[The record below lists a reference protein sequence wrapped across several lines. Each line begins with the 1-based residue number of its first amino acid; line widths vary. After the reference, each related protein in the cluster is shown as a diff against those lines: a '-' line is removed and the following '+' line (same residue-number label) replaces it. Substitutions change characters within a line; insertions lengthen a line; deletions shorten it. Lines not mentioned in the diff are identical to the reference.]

1 VEPLTKD
8 TLIEAYRQ
16 IYDAIPQDA
25 LEHDLRVTIKTI
37 QALSR
42 GNPVPPEQ
50 LAEIWEMPIEH
61 VSSILERASVN
72 GQAQVDAQGNLIGG
86 VLSLVPTTN
95 RIAFDG
101 DELYAWCAYD
111 AIYAP
116 GVVGKTANI
125 VSEDPLTRE
134 PIKVTISPSGVQNVQ
149 PAGAVVSVVNANTDF
164 RAGPTSPRCSL
175 QLFFSSRDSATR
187 WLGDRTDVIILSVEE
202 VFEIARQFQIEPARR
217 LGLL

>member
-8 TLIEAYRQ
+8 KLIEAYRQ
-16 IYDAIPQDA
+16 IYDTIPQDA
-25 LEHDLRVTIKTI
+25 LELDLRVTIKTI
-37 QALSR
+37 QALSK

-61 VSSILERASVN
+61 VSSILEHASAN

-149 PAGAVVSVVNANTDF
+149 PAGAVVSVVNANTDL

-175 QLFFSSRDSATR
+175 QLFFSSRDSATH

>member
-1 VEPLTKD
+1 LRLWLSTTDGGEPVEPLTKD

-164 RAGPTSPRCSL
+164 RAGPTS
-175 QLFFSSRDSATR
+175 Q
-187 WLGDRTDVIILSVEE
+187 E